1 MKYLN
6 VNIVYYSAK
15 SKKNLYQEL
24 IDIDSNISLDLF
36 KKKIQD
42 RLYLD
47 NNDNNYFFLNSHQ
60 KDQNTDLT
68 IENIITDHTIKIYL
82 NPSYFFKLAEHI
94 QKGGRTTV
102 VQNLPSAVKP
112 SARVQNLPSAVKP
125 SAEKHNSNVNKRSD
139 RRNPPPGPPAG
150 LTLYPDLYN
159 LSLIH
164 I

>member
-94 QKGGRTTV
+94 QKGGGQYSGPKQHSTKG
-102 VQNLPSAVKP
+102 L
-112 SARVQNLPSAVKP
+112 
-125 SAEKHNSNVNKRSD
+125 SAENTSPLGQTHSKVNERSD
-139 RRNPPPGPPAG
+139 SKPPPQGPPAG
-150 LTLYPDLYN
+150 LTPT
-159 LSLIH
+159 
-164 I
+164 